1 MRWSKRHHGGG
12 VDTDSDDHLRRKTL
26 MQPIIE
32 RTSAG
37 LFCPLGDF
45 YIDPTK
51 PVKRAV
57 ITHAHSDH
65 ACYGCRNY
73 LGSKEGE
80 HLLRLRVNRD
90 AEFMF
95 VDFGEVVNMGSVKI
109 SLHPAGHIL
118 GSSQIR
124 LEYRGQ
130 VTVITGDYKLE
141 PDPTCSPWEPISC
154 HHFITESTFGLP
166 IFRWASQHEVQES
179 INHWWRSNQSQ
190 GRCSVLYGYAIGKSQ
205 RLLAGLDPSLGPIL
219 THGAVEK
226 GIQAYRD
233 SGVSL
238 PPTTYAADAPAKD
251 INHNA
256 IVLAVPSAHG
266 TSWLKRF
273 GKISTA
279 MASGWCMMRGWRRR
293 RSMDQGFVISDHVD
307 WLSLLEA
314 VQLANA
320 EMVWVDHGYSQV
332 VARYLNENGQPAKSI
347 GRQSRNETEDEA
359 KITPSLASEATS

>member
-1 MRWSKRHHGGG
+1 
-12 VDTDSDDHLRRKTL
+12 

-32 RTSAG
+32 QTSAG
-37 LFCPLGDF
+37 LYCPIGDF
-45 YIDPTK
+45 YIDPSR
-51 PVKRAV
+51 PVHRAV

-65 ACYGCRNY
+65 ARFGSQNY
-73 LGSKEGE
+73 LSSVEGE
-80 HLLRLRVNRD
+80 HLLRLRVNAD

-95 VDFGEVVNMGSVKI
+95 VKYGEVVNRGGVKI

-124 LEYRGQ
+124 IEHRGQ

-166 IFRWASQHEVQES
+166 IFRWPSQATVQDS
-179 INHWWRSNQSQ
+179 INHWWKTNQEE

-233 SGVSL
+233 SGLALAPTRYVDQTLTKDLIPKSL
-238 PPTTYAADAPAKD
+238 
-251 INHNA
+251 
-256 IVLAVPSAHG
+256 VLAVPSAHG

-293 RSMDQGFVISDHVD
+293 RSMDQGFLISDHVD
-307 WLSLLEA
+307 WPSLLKA
-314 VQLANA
+314 VQLADA
-320 EMVWVDHGYSQV
+320 EMVWVDHGFSQV
-332 VARYLNENGQPAKSI
+332 VARYLNDNGQPAKSI
-347 GRQSRNETEDEA
+347 GRGSREENEDEQNINA
-359 KITPSLASEATS
+359 ILSTEAAS